1 MLTKSYL
8 ALMTMFTGAFI
19 HGIFMFSVLWNPLS
33 PVFLSEKLVEL
44 GKAPPSFIPVNCAN
58 EVSGTAG
65 VDCFSLTEWDRLVA
79 RTQAYGED
87 LTMWSEAS
95 SQTAEFRVVGGD
107 WANGSQGWLYPI
119 KEKQVLGSYFYGL
132 LVEECG

>member
-1 MLTKSYL
+1 
-8 ALMTMFTGAFI
+8 MFN
-19 HGIFMFSVLWNPLS
+19 VLWNPFHPAL
-33 PVFLSEKLVEL
+33 LSEKLVEL
-44 GKAPPSFIPVNCAN
+44 GQATPSQSFVPVSCAN

-65 VDCFSLTEWDRLVA
+65 VDCFSLSEWDKLA
-79 RTQAYGED
+79 TKTQTYGED
-87 LTMWSEAS
+87 LTMWSGAS